1 MSDLL
6 CDLRNLKERISAL
19 QSLAQGMG
27 RQELMLTYDG
37 VRDKNLEQLKTLS
50 RAIFPVRYQAGEHL
64 SMS

>member
-1 MSDLL
+1 
-6 CDLRNLKERISAL
+6 
-19 QSLAQGMG
+19 MG